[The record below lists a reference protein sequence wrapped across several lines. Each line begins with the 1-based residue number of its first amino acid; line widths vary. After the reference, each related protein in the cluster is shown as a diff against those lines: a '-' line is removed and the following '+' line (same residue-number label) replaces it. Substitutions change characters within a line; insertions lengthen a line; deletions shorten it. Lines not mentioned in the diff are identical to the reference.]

1 MISTIGMITE
11 YFKNGVGNELE
22 NSLLNICSKLS
33 ELGYSDKLNVP
44 DMVVC
49 ATQSSGKSLTLNRIM
64 GNSILPVG
72 RTMTTRT
79 PIRIEM
85 RNNKKNEIM
94 LGYEVDNNFV
104 CKYRYNLECGNS
116 NKITNDILEITKELV
131 VDEVDISD
139 REIILKINSEDVVNL
154 NLVDLP
160 GLIAIDKTDKNIK
173 EKIRNLVS
181 SYISKDNVV
190 ILGIFPARE
199 DIEADYALELI
210 KMYDNNFSRTI
221 GCLTKIDLLSGG
233 NVINYLEGNI
243 CKNLRLKYG
252 YYGVKNN
259 GDEDIY
265 FKTHDVYSGI
275 CVNKLG
281 IGNLTLKLNKILI
294 ERVKGEIP
302 VIMDK
307 IEYKLEEIN
316 NELLKYGIDDEGI
329 DKKNMLNIII
339 NKFSQSFI
347 NVLENNIIEVNY
359 SKELK
364 DIFIEYRR
372 EIMEM
377 RTLEDTDDVEI
388 NELIKKNEKNRM
400 FIEIDY
406 MEILEKIIL
415 KDKMSFDN
423 LKNISIKCV
432 SLVYDKL
439 LILIDELIEYNN
451 LICYKK
457 LGDYIKIKITEKLDN
472 QRCHIIK
479 EIDNII
485 SYERSYI
492 WTDDKVFIEKYMSN
506 GINKDIKNLCVEY
519 YKTIKGTLM
528 NILPK
533 MIMKLL
539 IRELEESINML
550 LMLDMDLGLLCEDDD
565 IIERK
570 TRLKNNRIKLY
581 ELKDNIKIL
590 KNIK

>member
-1 MISTIGMITE
+1 MGTIGMITE

>member
-1 MISTIGMITE
+1 MITE

>member
-1 MISTIGMITE
+1 MITE

-33 ELGYSDKLNVP
+33 ELGYSDELNVP

-94 LGYEVDNNFV
+94 LGYEVDDNFV
-104 CKYRYNLECGNS
+104 CKYRYNLEYANS

-139 REIILKINSEDVVNL
+139 REIILKINSEEVVNL

-160 GLIAIDKTDKNIK
+160 GLIAIDKTEKNIK
-173 EKIRNLVS
+173 EKIKNLVS
-181 SYISKDNVV
+181 SYISKDNVI

-210 KMYDNNFSRTI
+210 KMYDNDFSRTI

-233 NVINYLEGNI
+233 NIINYLDGNI
-243 CKNLRLKYG
+243 CKNLKLKYG

-265 FKTHDVYSGI
+265 FKTHDVYSGM

-281 IGNLTLKLNKILI
+281 ICNLTLKLNEILI
-294 ERVKGEIP
+294 EKVREEIP

-307 IEYKLEEIN
+307 IECKLEEIN
-316 NELLKYGIDDEGI
+316 SELLKYGIDDEGI

-364 DIFIEYRR
+364 DIFVGYRR
-372 EIMEM
+372 EIMDM
-377 RTLEDTDDVEI
+377 KTLEDMDNMEI
-388 NELIKKNEKNRM
+388 KELIKKNEKNRM
-400 FIEIDY
+400 FIEVDY

-415 KDKMSFDN
+415 KDKNSFDN
-423 LKNISIKCV
+423 LKGISMKCV

-439 LILIDELIEYNN
+439 LKLVDELVEYNN

-457 LGDYIKIKITEKLDN
+457 LGDYIRSKVCEKLDE
-472 QRCHIIK
+472 QRCNIVK

-492 WTDDKVFIEKYMSN
+492 WTEDKVFIEKYMSE

-519 YKTIKGTLM
+519 YNTIKGTFM

-550 LMLDMDLGLLCEDDD
+550 LMLDMDVGLLCEDDD

-570 TRLKNNRIKLY
+570 SVLKNNRIKLY
-581 ELKDNIKIL
+581 ELKDNIKML